1 MTRRTSKGYT
11 YYSCKTYKTK
21 STKLCSSHTIRNKLI
36 EETVLEA
43 VKAQIALCEKLSET
57 IYAINNA
64 LVRQKLVVNLLESKE
79 VVLIKVTGILITCI
93 WIGKWVKSPDNTI
106 IEWKANLSTRIDELK
121 QFIENLKKKGKVKK
135 LHWLLKT
142 HICRH
147 S

>member
-1 MTRRTSKGYT
+1 MTRDVRTSPKEKRVFLFSGYLRCADCGRGMTRRTSKGYT

-106 IEWKANLSTRIDELK
+106 IE
-121 QFIENLKKKGKVKK
+121 
-135 LHWLLKT
+135 
-142 HICRH
+142 
-147 S
+147 